1 VIVTSS
7 EKTLGVGDLRAAIAG
22 IVAERS

>member
-7 EKTLGVGDLRAAIAG
+7 VEAAGIGELRAAIAG
-22 IVAERS
+22 IVAERG